1 MSDLR
6 SFGREATTLL
16 QESPINR
23 SSAADFLNRFSGNV
37 ELSSGSQF
45 TPQDVLSN
53 MSEDEIRQMLK
64 DVVSELKETSSII
77 DAQNSPTDSSFIS
90 RLSSGLVR
98 YGVLYGTDNS
108 NLLLKAKAPLLK
120 IPEEIELLGRSKPF
134 VSKTIYSSSIE
145 QSKDEVN
152 RFIESGWAIGGSV
165 NLSLFSAGIK
175 FVDKSYNS
183 DCSSSSTKLESIVF
197 HKLGIYPVGAF
208 RIPFNE
214 MKLSSET
221 EAALEKIETMPEAE
235 DFLRTFGSH
244 YPSDIHHYGGI
255 VHFSCEVTASDCYSV
270 SEIESNAEREF
281 AASLFWQGLGKGF
294 KANATYKN
302 KSEYKQK
309 QQKAGRKSSKNIH
322 LVVYGPQT
330 APPLFCELIKKKPEE
345 GIIIDRGDMKNLIP
359 VWSLLGTKFKNQAKL
374 IKNAWMGLT
383 KDIKF
388 KDIQDLRSYYHNI
401 DGELAWKSMPQLADL
416 RIQQR
421 RKCSA
426 EDYAVQDAQE
436 TEKENEMESLT
447 PVISDRTDLTK
458 QPKLNIPNREN
469 VSNLTQQN
477 FREESLVS
485 TFTIDCPR
493 DLSNISYRML
503 HRLELKYCNS
513 PDEGTHNFSESEE
526 DFWPETEQTKREQK
540 FNVSNLLS
548 MYSVRDKVNIL
559 RLLLESRFAIPICS
573 KDIIELLRITQRLEE
588 NIFLGEDLKL
598 PRIAIISQVTFDS
611 SAGKI
616 MEDLFNLKTSLK
628 TDETSSMEVGQ
639 GFVCFENGDKKS
651 CIVIH
656 IRGDF
661 KPYWKFLT
669 EFVDYLIVEDEF
681 TSKSN
686 KVSHFMDA
694 HSPGKKLPQFISIW
708 IPSFQSAESKHHPF
722 CLIEGSFDY
731 FSGIQRNRQLGVVF
745 RKVGLHANS
754 LCSVFPAIPCS
765 LSPDINNLR
774 QMYMDVS
781 NMDGLE
787 GYRSNGLILQKS
799 FAREGE
805 LREKLNEFEL
815 VNDTGSRSAIQEK
828 ISNEEKF
835 RLGNSKK
842 NDPLINFFL
851 KGLQK
856 NDIDHILLHLRVID
870 DAISV
875 NIKES
880 KIVRQLEEAVHQK
893 QRDFLESLQLSGRGP
908 EYQNQKESY
917 RKDLLAAKEKR
928 NYALLSLR
936 HLWREVSLFYSSG
949 KCADLEYLP
958 HIAASC
964 LIAGE
969 TLELYDGD
977 ANMLNVDWIG
987 AIFKNLSSLLPN
999 KRIFVLSVLGEQSSG
1014 KSTLLNTMFGI
1025 CLAASIGQCT
1035 RGLSMTLVKTVNRK
1049 EYDYVV
1055 ILDTEGVRSPEHKG
1069 IHGCAKRDN
1078 KIATL
1083 SILPSDAVILVIKG
1097 ENDNAL
1103 KDILPIVALAYK
1115 GSKLAEE
1122 RGGLLSCK
1130 IFAAYNQ
1137 VKCHQENKSKL
1148 LNIFTQLSATLVES
1162 FTKANSLEDL
1172 DMHTSI
1178 SFPKMFSNEQ
1188 DIRVFGC
1195 NTKGDP
1201 PNDIPNEEFSLQI
1214 IDFREYIHEQ
1224 VVSQSGWSARKIES
1238 LDSYLFLVWE
1248 CLNNSNFDLSF
1259 ETVIERHVYSEIER
1273 IYQTLRKLY
1282 ILKYEEQY
1290 DLLKDIYKK
1299 EVSSETEELTTL
1311 RKINE
1316 AVEDLDVKMKP
1327 HAEKFEEEVNR
1338 IFEQKENQKWK
1349 TEYTRKVEDIISRQT
1364 GQWRDKLEVFLKN
1377 QLLFDV
1383 KVGQYEKEMRDKI
1396 IEEFKMKSLKHK
1408 SKQELIRMFDI
1419 YFNNILQK
1427 AKKENPPMDV
1437 RNAVLN
1443 AYMIN
1448 HTIQA
1453 LGVDL
1458 LSHEETNI
1466 GQNRPLWKRLWK
1478 DALKTVENIV
1488 NWVSQKESNEDRIE
1502 KNVARI
1508 IVSIIT
1514 GKKYYSDASVHEV
1527 ISEVEKY
1534 LRRLDKKIDKDKKKK
1549 VHRFAYEILVDF
1561 FIEIQGKWEE
1571 ENSVYK
1577 RFLSM
1582 KKVMQ
1587 SFCLDVAS
1595 GLDEVDLMASRL
1607 EDYFSRHSFEAF
1619 YKELQESVI
1628 GNLRKKCW
1636 PQHAKNIQG
1645 HMDLFLI
1652 EEVEPKGIAEVL
1664 SKIENPSLLKR
1675 LTTCR
1680 LIGFEI
1686 EALSENLKWA
1696 KFQDQLESCLRSTY
1710 QVAPKDKKTGLKSF
1724 QFHQLFKSLKLFKS
1738 TYIADE
1744 LTKEMNT
1751 FGWTELDKL
1760 SVNFDQRHIDAMISI
1775 ISQSYRT
1782 LDKNHIIDNVSIQLQ
1797 DKYSF

>member
-1 MSDLR
+1 MSDLS
-6 SFGREATTLL
+6 SFRREATALL

-23 SSAADFLNRFSGNV
+23 SSVADFLNRFSGNV
-37 ELSSGSQF
+37 DLLSDSRI
-45 TPQDVLSN
+45 TAQDVLSN
-53 MSEDEIRQMLK
+53 IPEVEIRWML
-64 DVVSELKETSSII
+64 
-77 DAQNSPTDSSFIS
+77 
-90 RLSSGLVR
+90 
-98 YGVLYGTDNS
+98 
-108 NLLLKAKAPLLK
+108 
-120 IPEEIELLGRSKPF
+120 
-134 VSKTIYSSSIE
+134 
-145 QSKDEVN
+145 
-152 RFIESGWAIGGSV
+152 
-165 NLSLFSAGIK
+165 
-175 FVDKSYNS
+175 
-183 DCSSSSTKLESIVF
+183 
-197 HKLGIYPVGAF
+197 
-208 RIPFNE
+208 
-214 MKLSSET
+214 
-221 EAALEKIETMPEAE
+221 
-235 DFLRTFGSH
+235 
-244 YPSDIHHYGGI
+244 
-255 VHFSCEVTASDCYSV
+255 
-270 SEIESNAEREF
+270 
-281 AASLFWQGLGKGF
+281 
-294 KANATYKN
+294 
-302 KSEYKQK
+302 
-309 QQKAGRKSSKNIH
+309 
-322 LVVYGPQT
+322 
-330 APPLFCELIKKKPEE
+330 EE
-345 GIIIDRGDMKNLIP
+345 GITVDRGDMKSLVP
-359 VWSLLGTKFKNQAKL
+359 VWSLLGTKFKNQAEL
-374 IKNAWMGLT
+374 IENAWMGLS
-383 KDIKF
+383 KDMKF
-388 KDIQDLRSYYHNI
+388 KDTQDLRSYYYNI
-401 DGELAWKSMPQLADL
+401 DGELARKNMLQLADL
-416 RIQQR
+416 RIQQK

-426 EDYAVQDAQE
+426 EDNAVQEAQE
-436 TEKENEMESLT
+436 TEEENEMESLT
-447 PVISDRTDLTK
+447 PVISVKTDLTK
-458 QPKLNIPNREN
+458 QPKLNLPNREN
-469 VSNLTQQN
+469 VSSPTEQK

-485 TFTIDCPR
+485 AFTIDCPR
-493 DLSNISYRML
+493 DLTNISYRML
-503 HRLELKYCNS
+503 HRLELNYCNS
-513 PDEGTHNFSESEE
+513 PVEGSNNFSQSEE
-526 DFWPETEQTKREQK
+526 DFWPKIEQITREQK
-540 FNVSNLLS
+540 FDVSNLLS
-548 MYSVRDKVNIL
+548 MYSVTDKVNIL

-573 KDIIELLRITQRLEE
+573 KDTIELLRITQRLEE
-588 NIFLGEDLKL
+588 DIFLGEDLKL
-598 PRIAIISQVTFDS
+598 PRIAIISQVSFDS

-639 GFVCFENGDKKS
+639 GLVCFEKGYKKS

-656 IRGDF
+656 ISGDF

-669 EFVDYLIVEDEF
+669 EFTDYLIVEDEF
-681 TSKSN
+681 ISKSN
-686 KVSHFMDA
+686 KVSHFMGVY
-694 HSPGKKLPQFISIW
+694 SPEKILPQFITIW
-708 IPSFQSAESKHHPF
+708 IPSFQSARSNHRPF
-722 CLIEGSFDY
+722 YLIEGSIDY
-731 FSGIQRNRQLGVVF
+731 FSGIQRNQQLKVVF
-745 RKVGLHANS
+745 REVGLHASS
-754 LCSVFPAIPCS
+754 LYSVFPAIPCS

-787 GYRSNGLILQKS
+787 GYRSNVLILQKS

-815 VNDTGSRSAIQEK
+815 VNDTGSRLAIQEK

-835 RLGNSKK
+835 RFSNSKK
-842 NDPLINFFL
+842 NDPLLNIFL

-856 NDIDHILLHLRVID
+856 NDIDHILLYLRVID
-870 DAISV
+870 DAISL

-880 KIVRQLEEAVHQK
+880 KLVRQLEEAVNQK
-893 QRDFLESLQLSGRGP
+893 LMDFLKSLQLSGGGP

-917 RKDLLAAKEKR
+917 RKDFLAAKEKR

-958 HIAASC
+958 HLAASC

-1035 RGLSMTLVKTVNRK
+1035 RGLTMTLVKTVNRK

-1103 KDILPIVALAYK
+1103 KEILPIVALAYK

-1137 VKCHQENKSKL
+1137 VKCHQENRSKL
-1148 LNIFTQLSATLVES
+1148 LNIFIQLSTTLVES

-1188 DIRVFGC
+1188 DIRVFGY

-1201 PNDIPNEEFSLQI
+1201 PNDIPNKEFSLQI

-1224 VVSQSGWSARKIES
+1224 VVSQAGWSARKIES
-1238 LDSYLFLVWE
+1238 LDNYLFLVWE
-1248 CLNNSNFDLSF
+1248 CLNNSNFDLSL

-1273 IYQTLRKLY
+1273 IYRTLRKLY

-1299 EVSSETEELTTL
+1299 AIPSETEELTTL
-1311 RKINE
+1311 RKIDK

-1364 GQWRDKLEVFLKN
+1364 GQWRDKLAVFLKN

-1396 IEEFKMKSLKHK
+1396 IEEFKMQSLKHK
-1408 SKQELIRMFDI
+1408 SKQELITMFDSN
-1419 YFNNILQK
+1419 FNNILQK

-1437 RNAVLN
+1437 RNAVLK

-1448 HTIQA
+1448 HTIKA

-1458 LSHEETNI
+1458 LLHEETNI
-1466 GQNRPLWKRLWK
+1466 MQNKPLWKRLWEGVITK
-1478 DALKTVENIV
+1478 PIENICDDIV
-1488 NWVSQKESNEDRIE
+1488 KFVTQSKSNEERIE
-1502 KNVARI
+1502 KDVTHK

-1534 LRRLDKKIDKDKKKK
+1534 LTRLNKKIVKDKKKK
-1549 VHRFAYEILVDF
+1549 IHRFACEILV
-1561 FIEIQGKWEE
+1561 E
-1571 ENSVYK
+1571 
-1577 RFLSM
+1577 
-1582 KKVMQ
+1582 VMR

-1607 EDYFSRHSFEAF
+1607 EDYFSRHAFEAF
-1619 YKELQESVI
+1619 NKELQESVI

-1664 SKIENPSLLKR
+1664 RKIENPSLLKR

-1680 LIGFEI
+1680 LISFEI
-1686 EALSENLKWA
+1686 EALSENLNWA
-1696 KFQDQLESCLRSTY
+1696 KFQDQLERCLRNTY
-1710 QVAPKDKKTGLKSF
+1710 QVAPKDEKTGLKSF
-1724 QFHQLFKSLKLFKS
+1724 QFHQLLKSQKELFKS

-1760 SVNFDQRHIDAMISI
+1760 SVNFDQRHIDAMINK

-1782 LDKNHIIDNVSIQLQ
+1782 LDKNHIIDNVLIQLQ
-1797 DKYSF
+1797 DNIHFEAAFCTPCQEPCPLCESPCFLEVSHNGPHDTFHQPKGLVGMRYVEGKKLSADACNTTPLDHHFRLHDGDGSWKYADFSKKFTNWMQPDRTKPVSDYREYLIRSYNKQIAAYYSVNPSDTSVNAESLEVVIDKIKRKVDFRKDFPGKP